1 MENGEGIGLEKR
13 LKTVFAAI
21 CTVAVL
27 GAMLWFGWG
36 MLQKQY
42 LFWNFSL
49 FPRDVQTLDIRG
61 KQMRN
66 PESFLELTEL
76 QSLDA
81 RNTGMT
87 VDQYEWFCQAMPKCR
102 VLWDVPIQGG
112 FYPVDTQELTVKL
125 LTEKEIDALKY
136 LPQLT
141 RIDAPDWQDYE
152 AIQTLQTTYPNC
164 TVYYRIAIGGDV
176 WEKDSVSVLVS
187 DANVQELTEKLGLFS
202 NLESVMLTGNV
213 PDLPALQ
220 ELQDQYPE
228 IFFLWKMEAFG
239 RTLETDSSYLD
250 LSGAGLK
257 NTRELENLLPYLP
270 QLKTVRLDDSGLEE
284 SDCIALAKQFPDIQ
298 FVFSVTVG
306 DYILRTDVTEIDISD
321 TPMESTEQIE
331 SLLPC
336 FRDLEKVVMCRC
348 GISSEDMDALNQR
361 YADIRF
367 VWSVELAEREFRTD
381 DVHFTPN
388 RWGLKCTDENIYD
401 LRYCTDMVC
410 VDVGHAFRLTNCDWA
425 AFMPNLKYLILAET
439 GISDLTPLTGHEN
452 LIFLELFLSKVTD
465 YSPLTTCKALEDL
478 NLCYT
483 QGDYKPI
490 AEMTWLKRLWW
501 SGSWKARTTLPD
513 LMPDSVYMEFLSTS
527 STGRGWREGQH
538 YYDMRDFIGMDYMV
552 G

>member
-1 MENGEGIGLEKR
+1 MEKR

>member
-1 MENGEGIGLEKR
+1 MEKR

-87 VDQYEWFCQAMPKCR
+87 VDQYEWFCQAMPKCQ

-112 FYPVDTQELTVKL
+112 FYPVDTQELTVKQ
-125 LTEKEIDALKY
+125 LTEKEIAALKY

-152 AIQTLQTTYPNC
+152 AIQTLQTRYPNC
-164 TVYYRIAIGGDV
+164 TVHYRIAIGDDI
-176 WEKDSVSVLVS
+176 WEKDSISILVS
-187 DANVQELTEKLGLFS
+187 DASVQELTEKLRLFS

-228 IFFLWKMEAFG
+228 VFFLWKVEAFG

-270 QLKTVRLDDSGLEE
+270 QLKTIRLDDSGLEE
-284 SDCIALAKQFPDIQ
+284 ADCIALAKQFPDIQ

-321 TPMESTEQIE
+321 TPMENTEQIE

-336 FRDLEKVVMCRC
+336 FRDLEKVIMCRC
-348 GISSEDMDALNQR
+348 GISSEEMDALNQR

-425 AFMPNLKYLILAET
+425 ACMPNLKYLILAET
-439 GISDLTPLTGHEN
+439 GISDLTPLTGHKN

-513 LMPDSVYMEFLSTS
+513 LMPDSVYMEFLSMS